1 MQFENK
7 RQRNKY
13 GKLKSLRKN
22 KYHHVGPF
30 RSKRRATKP
39 SAWSATGSKALPCTD
54 LQYLKNLRIVSD
66 GQFLVPHCA
75 GFVVISVAL
84 LGSKNWPPLHLVGGD
99 EPTNFDRG
107 LNFQR
112 KRAALTAEIR
122 QGKQKQIS

>member
-1 MQFENK
+1 MRFENK

-84 LGSKNWPPLHLVGGD
+84 LENCRRLHLVLGGD

-107 LNFQR
+107 LNLER